1 MIIRPGEGVLPIV
14 GIVKVIVERTA
25 WVVSVEVVVRKIE
38 ADRFGIW
45 RWRSLRDVE
54 ALIVVRPPWFM
65 RVKALWMLRRKL
77 LRGEKW
83 VKFFSQSD
91 QDEAD
96 ELKDFEVATCDVV
109 HIKFL
114 LQQFNIFYEVYDIVD
129 GSEIQICVRVRNLL
143 LLHSSERTNLPIFLQ
158 LQLVEN
164 WWIQESLNTTL

>member
-1 MIIRPGEGVLPIV
+1 ML
-14 GIVKVIVERTA
+14 GI
-25 WVVSVEVVVRKIE
+25 
-38 ADRFGIW
+38 
-45 RWRSLRDVE
+45 
-54 ALIVVRPPWFM
+54 
-65 RVKALWMLRRKL
+65 LRRRP

-158 LQLVEN
+158 LQLVDN
-164 WWIQESLNTTL
+164 

>member
-1 MIIRPGEGVLPIV
+1 ML
-14 GIVKVIVERTA
+14 GI
-25 WVVSVEVVVRKIE
+25 
-38 ADRFGIW
+38 
-45 RWRSLRDVE
+45 
-54 ALIVVRPPWFM
+54 
-65 RVKALWMLRRKL
+65 LRRRL

-164 WWIQESLNTTL
+164 